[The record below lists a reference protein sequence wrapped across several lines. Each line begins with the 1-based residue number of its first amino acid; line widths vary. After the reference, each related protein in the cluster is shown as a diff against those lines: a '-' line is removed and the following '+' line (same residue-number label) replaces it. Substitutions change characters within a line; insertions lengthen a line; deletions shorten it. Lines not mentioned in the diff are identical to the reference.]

1 MKQYTRKQQNNMQ
14 TITARLTEQELATI
28 GRAMEQEGFTSLEQY
43 IAFATLKRAEEL
55 TAHP

>member
-1 MKQYTRKQQNNMQ
+1 MQ